1 MIAVVFELSVLQM
14 TIGASE
20 WGIIILLVIIILISS
35 NKSSTIGR
43 FFGQAAGEY
52 EKAKELIRK
61 EKENSLSRSRGFPA
75 SFIAPAT
82 NVPVSSEREKL
93 EIIARSL
100 GIDDTNKTDE
110 ELRAL
115 IYEKMQKQ

>member
-20 WGIIILLVIIILISS
+20 WGIIILLVLILLISS

-43 FFGQAAGEY
+43 IFGQAAGEY

-75 SFIAPAT
+75 SSIAPAT

-100 GIDDTNKTDE
+100 GIDGTNKTDE

>member
-1 MIAVVFELSVLQM
+1 MIAVAFELSVLQM

-20 WGIIILLVIIILISS
+20 WGIIILLVLILLISS
-35 NKSSTIGR
+35 NKFSAIGR

-75 SFIAPAT
+75 SFIAPVT

-100 GIDDTNKTDE
+100 GIDDINKTDE

>member
-1 MIAVVFELSVLQM
+1 MIAVAFELSVLQM

-20 WGIIILLVIIILISS
+20 WGIIILLVLILLISS
-35 NKSSTIGR
+35 NKFSTIGR

-75 SFIAPAT
+75 SFIPPVT

-110 ELRAL
+110 DLRAL